1 MKYYKLDYNANQPSN
16 KQISVPDNSDFGVAV
31 KVYKDDIPTSGLVTI
46 GDLSGTAGPDGYSL
60 VELSSGGTG
69 MYSLG
74 IDVETKDADGFVGS
88 GTNIVGPYTILDT
101 RSKNM
106 SPAVRL
112 NTLEGFPDSIKMLA
126 SQVTIT
132 GSYTLSAGET
142 VETTDIS
149 AGDFT
154 FFADAQHQYI
164 IDDGKWK
171 NKQDGSYHDSI
182 EVVKST
188 NPSIFFYK
196 TVKNTTGTDG
206 KISGVIDV
214 DFNIPDEISNNK
226 FNLQV
231 CVTDK
236 GYIEKAD

>member
-1 MKYYKLDYNANQPSN
+1 
-16 KQISVPDNSDFGVAV
+16 
-31 KVYKDDIPTSGLVTI
+31 
-46 GDLSGTAGPDGYSL
+46 
-60 VELSSGGTG
+60 
-69 MYSLG
+69 
-74 IDVETKDADGFVGS
+74 
-88 GTNIVGPYTILDT
+88 
-101 RSKNM
+101 
-106 SPAVRL
+106 
-112 NTLEGFPDSIKMLA
+112 MLA

-149 AGDFT
+149 AGDFIIFT
-154 FFADAQHQYI
+154 DAQHQYS

-171 NKQDGSYHDSI
+171 SKQDGSYYDSI

-188 NPSIFFYK
+188 NPSIFFNK
-196 TVKNTTGTDG
+196 SVKNTTGTDG

-214 DFNIPDEISNNK
+214 NINIPDEISNNS

-236 GYIEKAD
+236 GYIEAE